1 MISKVKSQW
10 VDGDL
15 VFYDVSGNEIARFD
29 ESAHTLTIQGE
40 AVAHG
45 TQHAVIA
52 DLTDNATGAQIATAV
67 NALIDAV
74 QAFGIVATS

>member
-1 MISKVKSQW
+1 MIANVRSRW
-10 VDGDL
+10 EDGDL
-15 VFYDVSGNEIARFD
+15 VFYDLSGNEIVRFD

-45 TQHAVIA
+45 TQHAVI
-52 DLTDNATGAQIATAV
+52 DDITDSATGAQIATAV

>member
-1 MISKVKSQW
+1 MIAKVNSKW

-15 VFYDVSGNEIARFD
+15 VFYDLSGNEIARFD
-29 ESAHTLTIQGE
+29 ESAHTLTVEGT

-52 DLTDNATGAQIATAV
+52 DIANDATGTQIATAV
-67 NALIDAV
+67 NALIDAA
-74 QAFGIVATS
+74 QAFGIVATA

>member
-1 MISKVKSQW
+1 MIAKVNSKW

-15 VFYDVSGNEIARFD
+15 VFYDLSGNEIARFD
-29 ESAHTLTIQGE
+29 ESAHTLTVEGD

-52 DLTDNATGAQIATAV
+52 NLGDSATGAQIATTV

-74 QAFGIVATS
+74 QAFGIVATA

>member
-1 MISKVKSQW
+1 MIANVRSRW
-10 VDGDL
+10 EDGDL
-15 VFYDVSGNEIARFD
+15 VFYDLSGNEIVRFD

-52 DLTDNATGAQIATAV
+52 DITDSATGAQIATAV

>member
-1 MISKVKSQW
+1 MIAKVKSQW
-10 VDGDL
+10 VGGDL
-15 VFYDVSGNEIARFD
+15 VFYDLSGNEIARLD

-40 AVAHG
+40 AAAHG

-52 DLTDNATGAQIATAV
+52 DITDSATGAQIATTV

>member
-1 MISKVKSQW
+1 MIAKVNSKW

-15 VFYDVSGNEIARFD
+15 VFYDLSGNEIARFD
-29 ESAHTLTIQGE
+29 ESAHTLTVEGA

-52 DLTDNATGAQIATAV
+52 DIANDATGTQIATAV
-67 NALIDAV
+67 NALIDAA
-74 QAFGIVATS
+74 QAFGIVATA

>member
-1 MISKVKSQW
+1 MIANVRSRW
-10 VDGDL
+10 EDGDL
-15 VFYDVSGNEIARFD
+15 VFYDLSGNEIARFD

-52 DLTDNATGAQIATAV
+52 DITDSATGAQIATAV

>member
-1 MISKVKSQW
+1 MIAKVKSQW

-15 VFYDVSGNEIARFD
+15 VFYDLSGNEIARFD
-29 ESAHTLTIQGE
+29 ESAHTLTIQGK

-45 TQHAVIA
+45 TQQAKIS
-52 DLTDNATGAQIATAV
+52 DLTDAATGAQIATAV

>member
-1 MISKVKSQW
+1 MIAKVKSQW

-15 VFYDVSGNEIARFD
+15 VFYDLSGNEIARFD
-29 ESAHTLTIQGE
+29 ESAHTLTVEGD

-45 TQHAVIA
+45 TQAAVIA
-52 DLTDNATGAQIATAV
+52 DIGDSATGAQIAAAV

-74 QAFGIVATS
+74 QAFGIVATV